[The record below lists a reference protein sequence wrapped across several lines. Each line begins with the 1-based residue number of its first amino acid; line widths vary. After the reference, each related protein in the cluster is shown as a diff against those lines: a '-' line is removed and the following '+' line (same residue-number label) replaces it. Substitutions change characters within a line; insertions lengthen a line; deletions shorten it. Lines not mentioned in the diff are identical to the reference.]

1 MRPASPE
8 SRDPASDAQ
17 VEALR
22 FTRADLERGPR
33 EVLSQGRWANAILYL
48 FDHGGVTWAVKDFRP
63 RSFLSRNL
71 IGRFLIRRE
80 FRALSRL
87 AGVPATPQDAFRVDA
102 LALAYRFVP
111 GRSLR
116 GLRDFRLPPDYFP
129 ALERGLRA
137 MHSSARL
144 AHFDLRNA
152 GNILI
157 TDTGEPL
164 LLDFQSAAGTGWMP
178 GPLRRF
184 AEEVDLAAIYKHW
197 RKRSPDTLGPERT
210 AALGRMTRL
219 RPLWALRGYIGAPRP
234 PRRKGKN

>member
-1 MRPASPE
+1 LRPASPE
-8 SRDPASDAQ
+8 SHDPAPATA
-17 VEALR
+17 VEARR
-22 FTRADLERGPR
+22 FTRAALERGPR
-33 EVLSQGRWANAILYL
+33 EVLSQGRWANAVLYL
-48 FDHGGVTWAVKDFRP
+48 FEHGGVTWAVKDFRP

-80 FRALSRL
+80 FGALSRL
-87 AGVPATPQDAFRVDA
+87 AGVPATPQGAFRVDA

-116 GLRDFRLPPDYFP
+116 GLRGFKLPPDYFP

-137 MHSSARL
+137 VHATAHL

-152 GNILI
+152 KNILI

-184 AEEVDLAAIYKHW
+184 AEQVDLAAIYKHW
-197 RKRSPDTLGPERT
+197 QKRSPDTLGAERA
-210 AALGRMTRL
+210 AALGRMTRI
-219 RPLWALRGYIGAPRP
+219 RPLWALRGYIGTPRP